1 VTERLWDTQWQ
12 EWQDR
17 HARIRMSLEDLQG
30 QQQVHIENLDA
41 ALKIIAQ
48 VGIVYNRLERSAQK
62 DLLRYMVER
71 VIVDPA
77 GQIRLELCAPFA
89 YLQDITDQ
97 VRSGAKAISKGKK
110 AKTAGNPSGLG
121 SGNRSVSFLSCGKS
135 RSQSEHFSR
144 NSPLDCMQQIEFPQR
159 TGVVR
164 FIDPNRLLAVR

>member
-17 HARIRMSLEDLQG
+17 RARIRMSLEDLQG

-48 VGIVYNRLERSAQK
+48 VGILYNQLERSEQK
-62 DLLRYMVER
+62 ELLRYIVER

-110 AKTAGNPSGLG
+110 AKTAKNSSGLSSTRG
-121 SGNRSVSFLSCGKS
+121 SDNFQSCGEN
-135 RSQSEHFSR
+135 RIR
-144 NSPLDCMQQIEFPQR
+144 TCDTGLPLY
-159 TGVVR
+159 
-164 FIDPNRLLAVR
+164 NRLAGGPIRPLWHLPS